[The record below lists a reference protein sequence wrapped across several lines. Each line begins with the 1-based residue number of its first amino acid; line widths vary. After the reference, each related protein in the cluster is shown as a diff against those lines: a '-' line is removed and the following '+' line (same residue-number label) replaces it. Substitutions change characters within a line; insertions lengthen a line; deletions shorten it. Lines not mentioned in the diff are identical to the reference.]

1 MNGMT
6 TTHNPTVREI
16 TEILRDEYINSM
28 GATPL
33 GALMSIADD
42 MANSRYSE
50 MDANDKELADLMVAL
65 GTVLAEVG
73 RMLSE

>member
-1 MNGMT
+1 
-6 TTHNPTVREI
+6 
-16 TEILRDEYINSM
+16 
-28 GATPL
+28 
-33 GALMSIADD
+33 
-42 MANSRYSE
+42 